1 LLSFIIFDITSGNID
16 TEAKSVFQD
25 GNIISKS
32 YSENSKIS
40 QSKVL
45 YFFQIND
52 FTIFFHSG
60 VVRSITLFFIE
71 GDMYDIV
78 HFQNVNTF
86 ATSPESVRNIHQLSC
101 HFFIQYFNSHHSILF
116 GLQWNKWLF
125 TNSSALL
132 YFFASCTSDSDNSIV
147 PALLSTTFGTTFVL
161 FVAFV
166 SISHFCI
173 SFGIYRYSFAHQS
186 SIESIT
192 SEYLTFF
199 DITILSHPAYDLAK
213 SGKSVTKSQGFISF
227 CHFTVPL

>member
-1 LLSFIIFDITSGNID
+1 MLSFIIFDITSGNID

-101 HFFIQYFNSHHSILF
+101 QFFIQYFNSHHSILF

-132 YFFASCTSDSDNSIV
+132 YFFASCTSASGALLISIV
-147 PALLSTTFGTTFVL
+147 PALEFCNSFTYKLFHLSMYQF
-161 FVAFV
+161 
-166 SISHFCI
+166 
-173 SFGIYRYSFAHQS
+173 
-186 SIESIT
+186 
-192 SEYLTFF
+192 
-199 DITILSHPAYDLAK
+199 LS
-213 SGKSVTKSQGFISF
+213 
-227 CHFTVPL
+227 